1 MRAREL
7 AKSLDFTLVRAGVT
21 ADDVA
26 IHCATASRLHVASV
40 VVPPSMVAMTAEAL
54 RGGDVKVG
62 TVVSY
67 PFGFDDTSVKAAAV
81 RAAVAA
87 GAREVDVVMDV
98 SALLAG
104 RFGTA
109 RADLGAAV
117 DAARGST
124 SARVMVRAVLE
135 APLLGE
141 RLLRHACGVVALVGA
156 DFAVTA
162 TGVGGG
168 ARTQDVEIMRESLPA
183 GVGVIAAGA
192 VGDLASAIAL
202 LDAGAQRVSTNA
214 APVMVDTLMG
224 VAA

>member
-1 MRAREL
+1 
-7 AKSLDFTLVRAGVT
+7 
-21 ADDVA
+21 
-26 IHCATASRLHVASV
+26 
-40 VVPPSMVAMTAEAL
+40 MVAMTADAL

-117 DAARGST
+117 DAARGRT

-141 RLLRHACGVVALVGA
+141 CLLRRACGVVALVGA

-162 TGVGGG
+162 TGVGGE

-192 VGDLASAIAL
+192 VRDLASAIAL

>member
-1 MRAREL
+1 
-7 AKSLDFTLVRAGVT
+7 
-21 ADDVA
+21 
-26 IHCATASRLHVASV
+26 
-40 VVPPSMVAMTAEAL
+40 MVAAST
-54 RGGDVKVG
+54 R
-62 TVVSY
+62 
-67 PFGFDDTSVKAAAV
+67 
-81 RAAVAA
+81 
-87 GAREVDVVMDV
+87 
-98 SALLAG
+98 
-104 RFGTA
+104 
-109 RADLGAAV
+109 GAAV

-141 RLLRHACGVVALVGA
+141 CLLRRACGVVALVGA

-162 TGVGGG
+162 TGVGGE

-192 VGDLASAIAL
+192 VRDLASAIAL